1 MQRILRIIAGNLH
14 TAAIDKT
21 IDLERCFE
29 LFHLLQNLLH
39 LSLCQRKIIQ
49 SIYTSVIFKQDI
61 GPILQELGFIL
72 IFQNAGLPLSF
83 GQLGNKSLFKIFFIT
98 ECHAFLTSVS
108 A

>member
-14 TAAIDKT
+14 TAPIDKT
-21 IDLERCFE
+21 IELERCFE

-49 SIYTSVIFKQDI
+49 SVYTSLIFKQDSSS
-61 GPILQELGFIL
+61 ILQELGFIL
-72 IFQNAGLPLSF
+72 IFQNAGIPTHC
-83 GQLGNKSLFKIFFIT
+83 GQHVYKRIFKIFFIT
-98 ECHAFLTSVS
+98 ECHATLASVS